1 MKLIKN
7 SFLGLLLSCILISW
21 CSISINKQPE
31 QKKDDTD
38 IQKSITDQK
47 NDGKITK
54 GNQNTNINQFVE
66 YENKKFNF
74 KLNIPS
80 KRTFQENS
88 QWFDLKLNTPKNDDI
103 NENLWV
109 KVQTLKKPETL
120 EDFSQTTIEWLK
132 NLYEDYNEIEKENI
146 RINWIDGIQLI
157 YEISENWY
165 KIKSQQT
172 TLIKDNKSY
181 IFQYTA
187 TKESFEMYINDIN
200 NIIKSFTILN

>member
-7 SFLGLLLSCILISW
+7 SILALLLSCILISW
-21 CSISINKQPE
+21 CSISINKKIKQQADNNIGNDMINKE
-31 QKKDDTD
+31 KDK
-38 IQKSITDQK
+38 IITDE
-47 NDGKITK
+47 
-54 GNQNTNINQFVE
+54 NQNIYTNQFVE

-88 QWFDLKLNTPKNDDI
+88 QWFDLKLNTPKNDNI

>member
-21 CSISINKQPE
+21 CSISINKQLE
-31 QKKDDTD
+31 KKGDTD
-38 IQKSITDQK
+38 TQKSITNQED
-47 NDGKITK
+47 NGKITNE
-54 GNQNTNINQFVE
+54 NQNTDINQFVE

-74 KLNIPS
+74 KLDIPS

-109 KVQTLKKPETL
+109 KVQTLKKQETL
-120 EDFSQTTIEWLK
+120 ENFSQTTIEWLK
-132 NLYEDYNEIEKENI
+132 NLYEDYNEIKKENI
-146 RINWIDGIQLI
+146 KINWIDGIQLI

-172 TLIKDNKSY
+172 TLIKENKSY

-187 TKESFEMYINDIN
+187 TKESFDMYINNIN